1 MGDEEGQQPL
11 YEKRPLQFGDYS
23 TRELWVASF
32 AGVRG
37 AITLAGVLSIPLLL
51 SDGTAFPARYQLV
64 FIAAGVILL
73 SLIVGVLA
81 LPLLLRG
88 VQVADKS
95 ASKHEAHGD
104 RHGGRSGNR
113 GVNKMEE
120 RLVADTEENL
130 DPQVLKRGQFA
141 GDGGMLR
148 RRIASKD
155 DIENAL
161 AMENLERR
169 FRLTALRARRA
180 RRAVPSAR
188 HAENQQR
195 DAAKLLHDL
204 DLLEALLIEREG

>member
-37 AITLAGVLSIPLLL
+37 AITAGVLSIPLLL

-95 ASKHEAHGD
+95 ASKHEERMAIAMAAEVAIE
-104 RHGGRSGNR
+104 S
-113 GVNKMEE
+113 VNKMEE

-130 DPQVLKRGQFA
+130 DPQVLKEVSSRVT
-141 GDGGMLR
+141 GMLR

-169 FRLTALRARRA
+169 FRLTALRAERGELYHLRA
-180 RRAVPSAR
+180 TQKISN
-188 HAENQQR
+188 ETLQ
-195 DAAKLLHDL
+195 KLLHDL